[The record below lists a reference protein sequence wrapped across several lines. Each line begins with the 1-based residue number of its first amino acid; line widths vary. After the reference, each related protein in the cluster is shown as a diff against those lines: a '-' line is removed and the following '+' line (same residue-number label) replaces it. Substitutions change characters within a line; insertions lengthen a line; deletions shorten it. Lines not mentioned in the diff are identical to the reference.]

1 MGKNGQNQAKLGKKW
16 GKMCKNGK
24 IGPKWAK
31 LDKLG
36 TKVREN
42 GLK

>member
-1 MGKNGQNQAKLGKKW
+1 MGKNGQNWEKNGGKCV
-16 GKMCKNGK
+16 KMGK

-36 TKVREN
+36 TKVGEN